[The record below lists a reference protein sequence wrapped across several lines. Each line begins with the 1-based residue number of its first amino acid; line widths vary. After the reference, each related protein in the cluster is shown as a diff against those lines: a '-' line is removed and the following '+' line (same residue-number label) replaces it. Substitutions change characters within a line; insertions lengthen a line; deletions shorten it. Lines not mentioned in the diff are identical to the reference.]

1 VQQNL
6 SLETGKKKPFKLLLL
21 LLLVLPPTNLKT
33 TPILLSSFQHKT
45 WQNKTEEANTNKRR
59 EKREESYFGSDA
71 KTKPKTMKARG
82 KKKPKKTPHLGPFS
96 TEFVLHKKNINCNES
111 SKCMQ
116 RRNLQTKKNKKK
128 NQTKQQ

>member
-1 VQQNL
+1 LSAAKPFPQNW
-6 SLETGKKKPFKLLLL
+6 EKKPFKLLLLL

-71 KTKPKTMKARG
+71 KTKPKT
-82 KKKPKKTPHLGPFS
+82 
-96 TEFVLHKKNINCNES
+96 
-111 SKCMQ
+111 
-116 RRNLQTKKNKKK
+116 
-128 NQTKQQ
+128 

>member
-1 VQQNL
+1 VQQSL
-6 SLETGKKKPFKLLLL
+6 SLETGEKKPFKFLLL

-82 KKKPKKTPHLGPFS
+82 KKKKNTPPWSFLYRICAP
-96 TEFVLHKKNINCNES
+96 
-111 SKCMQ
+111 Q
-116 RRNLQTKKNKKK
+116 
-128 NQTKQQ
+128 KQ

>member
-1 VQQNL
+1 MQQNL

-82 KKKPKKTPHLGPFS
+82 KKKKNTPPWSFLYRICAPQKKLKLQRIFKMYAEEKLTNKKT
-96 TEFVLHKKNINCNES
+96 
-111 SKCMQ
+111 
-116 RRNLQTKKNKKK
+116 KKK
-128 NQTKQQ
+128 PNQTKQQ